1 VNVSLLAEFTHAVSF
16 CFANRNKTAGVNSPP
31 LIRFDEQSES
41 RWLGL
46 IEGGKMKIVIVG
58 PGAMG
63 CLFAAFLSKSQQEIW
78 LLDKNKER
86 TEKINQTGI
95 IIEGISGNWQ
105 AKVNVVRNTE
115 AIKEENKISNGL
127 KVTVDAKEIGQADLL
142 IIAVK
147 SYDTKEA
154 ISQVRALLTH
164 NTRVLT
170 LQNGIGNI
178 EIISEVV
185 GNEKVIGGATN
196 QGATLLDAGH
206 IRHAG
211 RGETVIGRIDG
222 KIPVELRAIRELFNK
237 AGLET
242 RISRDIKGLLWS
254 KLIINVGIN
263 ALTAITRLNNGRLV
277 EFEGTRRILREA
289 VTEAIRIAKRKR
301 IKLIYDD
308 PLAKVEAVC
317 EATGPNVSSMLQD
330 VLRKKRTEIDFIN
343 GVIVRQ
349 GQELGIPVPV
359 NSLLVDLVKT
369 IEASYNLAVE
379 K

>member
-1 VNVSLLAEFTHAVSF
+1 
-16 CFANRNKTAGVNSPP
+16 
-31 LIRFDEQSES
+31 
-41 RWLGL
+41 
-46 IEGGKMKIVIVG
+46 MKIVIVG

-63 CLFAAFLSKSQQEIW
+63 CLIAAFLSKAKEEIW
-78 LLDKNKER
+78 ILDKNNDR
-86 TEKINQTGI
+86 AAKINQNGI
-95 IIEGISGNWQ
+95 TIEGVSGNWQ
-105 AKVNVVRNTE
+105 AHVK
-115 AIKEENKISNGL
+115 ASA
-127 KVTVDAKEIGQADLL
+127 DAKEMGQADLI

-154 ISQVRALLTH
+154 IVHARPLIAE
-164 NTRVLT
+164 NTRILT

-178 EIISEVV
+178 EILGEVA
-185 GNEKVIGGATN
+185 GADKVIGGVTN
-196 QGATLLDAGH
+196 EGATLLDSGH

-222 KIPVELRAIRELFNK
+222 KIPVEMRSIREIFNK
-237 AGLET
+237 VGLEA

-289 VTEAIRIAKRKR
+289 VTEATRIAKRKR

-317 EATGPNVSSMLQD
+317 EATATNVSSMLQD

-349 GQELGIPVPV
+349 AQELGIPAPI
-359 NSLLVDLVKT
+359 NSQLVDLVKT
-369 IEASYNLAVE
+369 IEASYNLAVA
-379 K
+379 

>member
-1 VNVSLLAEFTHAVSF
+1 
-16 CFANRNKTAGVNSPP
+16 
-31 LIRFDEQSES
+31 
-41 RWLGL
+41 
-46 IEGGKMKIVIVG
+46 MKIVIVG

-63 CLFAAFLSKSQQEIW
+63 CLFAAFLSKSKEEVW

-86 TEKINQTGI
+86 AEKTHQNGLNL
-95 IIEGISGNWQ
+95 EGISGNWQ
-105 AKVNVVRNTE
+105 VQV
-115 AIKEENKISNGL
+115 
-127 KVTVDAKEIGQADLL
+127 KVTCDTKEIGQADLI

-154 ISQVRALLTH
+154 IIHAKSLVGD

-178 EIISEVV
+178 EIIGEVV
-185 GNEKVIGGATN
+185 GADRVIGGVTN
-196 QGATLLDAGH
+196 EGATLLDIGH

-222 KIPVELRAIRELFNK
+222 KIPVELRAIREIFNK
-237 AGLET
+237 VGLET

-263 ALTAITRLNNGRLV
+263 ALTAVTRLNNGKLI
-277 EFEGTRRILREA
+277 EFEGTRKILRDA
-289 VTEAIRIAKRKR
+289 VTEATKIAKRKR

-317 EATGPNVSSMLQD
+317 EATATNVSSMLQD
-330 VLRKKRTEIDFIN
+330 VLRKKRTEIGFIN

-359 NSLLVDLVKT
+359 NSILVDLVKT
-369 IEASYNLAVE
+369 IEASYNLAVI
-379 K
+379 